1 MTADLRAVAS
11 RARVSISTASR
22 ALSRPDLVSPRTADR
37 VREVAAALG
46 YAPNAAGVALRSG
59 RYGGLTIMLHNL
71 ANPLFA
77 RLVTRIQHY
86 AQGSGL
92 GVQIIDSQGTA
103 ELEQERIRSLLNR
116 VDGIIAVAP
125 RLPDEAL
132 VAAAARLPLV
142 VVNRDVPGVS
152 SVTLDVPTGLSRA
165 VDHLA
170 ALGHRHIAYV
180 SGPTRTWSDD
190 RRRRRVHDRARVHDM
205 RVESLGPLAPVFR
218 SGMSAAEDVITS
230 GVSAVIAYNSLIAL
244 GLAYRL
250 RIDGIGLPTDLSIVA
265 GDDMETRGTAAPT
278 FTAVHL
284 PIDEAASRA
293 VDLLGESIAGRA
305 QAEAVRIET
314 PLVLGDST
322 TAPGQPW

>member
-1 MTADLRAVAS
+1 MTVDLRAVAS
-11 RARVSISTASR
+11 GARVSVSTASR
-22 ALSRPDLVSPRTADR
+22 ALSRPDLVNPRTADR

-86 AQGSGL
+86 AQERGL
-92 GVQIIDSQGTA
+92 GVQIVDSQGTA

-125 RLPDEAL
+125 RLSDEAL
-132 VAAAARLPLV
+132 ASAAARLPLV
-142 VVNRDVPGVS
+142 VVNRHVTGVT

-180 SGPTRTWSDD
+180 SGPTRTWSDE
-190 RRRRRVHDRARVHDM
+190 RRRRRVHDRARFHDM

-218 SGMSAAEDVITS
+218 SGLTVAEEVMAS

-250 RIDGIGLPTDLSIVA
+250 RIDGIDLPTDLSIVA
-265 GDDMETRGTAAPT
+265 GDDMETRGMEAPT
-278 FTAVHL
+278 LTAVHL

-293 VDLLGESIAGRA
+293 VDLLGEIIAGRTDI
-305 QAEAVRIET
+305 EAVQIAT
-314 PLVLGDST
+314 PLLLGDST
-322 TAPGQPW
+322 RAVAAQP

>member
-1 MTADLRAVAS
+1 
-11 RARVSISTASR
+11 
-22 ALSRPDLVSPRTADR
+22 
-37 VREVAAALG
+37 
-46 YAPNAAGVALRSG
+46 
-59 RYGGLTIMLHNL
+59 MLHNL

-86 AQGSGL
+86 AQEQGL
-92 GVQIIDSQGTA
+92 GVQIVDSQGTA

-132 VAAAARLPLV
+132 TSASARLPLV

-152 SVTLDVPTGLSRA
+152 SVTLDVATGLSRA

-190 RRRRRVHDRARVHDM
+190 RRRRRVHDRARVHGV
-205 RVESLGPLAPVFR
+205 RVQSLGPLAPVFR
-218 SGMSAAEDVITS
+218 SGLTAAEDVLTS

-244 GLAYRL
+244 GLAYQL
-250 RIDGIGLPTDLSIVA
+250 RVAGIALPDELSIVA
-265 GDDMETRGTAAPT
+265 GDDMEVRGTDPAT
-278 FTAVHL
+278 LTALHL

-293 VDLLGESIAGRA
+293 VDLLGEIIAGGVPTG
-305 QAEAVRIET
+305 AVRIET
-314 PLVLGDST
+314 PLLLGDST
-322 TAPGQPW
+322 TARPLNSGR